1 MARVANLVAKRNR
14 EPKTSRRDQLLDEA
28 GRQFNAS
35 GVSLTSL
42 TEIAETLG
50 VSRNALYYYVD
61 DREDLVFQVYRRSC
75 EIMFRHLGEAARSGG
90 SSLAVIEQFV
100 AASLDLDEPELVALS
115 ELGQLRPAERETV
128 LSLYEGLVARLAS
141 VLEAG
146 ARAGELRRCDTD
158 VVARSIL
165 GLLAWVPLA
174 RGWTVA
180 AEPASRSEIIAA
192 INDIIAHGW
201 ATDRGRNVDAPRVD
215 LSALGAPA
223 ITAFDRGSLAEAK
236 RETILL
242 TASRLFN
249 RKGIDTTSLDEIAAE
264 LGAAKGTLYH
274 YVGDKPAIVLA
285 CYTRSFEIN
294 RYIRQRSLEVAAGSI
309 EQWTT
314 TAQTFAVAQMRENL
328 EPLRQTAGLQG
339 LSAEAQ
345 AAMLVES
352 RRLYE
357 VSRESFE
364 GLQREGHARLIDPN
378 LLMLILPGASG
389 WLAKGLVQADEARQH
404 EIAKEISDLMRVGIL
419 AL

>member
-1 MARVANLVAKRNR
+1 MSKVVSLAPERGQ
-14 EPKTSRRDQLLDEA
+14 EPKVSRRDQLLDEA

-42 TEIAETLG
+42 TDIAEMLG

-75 EIMFRHLGEAARSGG
+75 EIMFRRLGEAAGAG
-90 SSLAVIEQFV
+90 LTSLAVIEQFV
-100 AASLDLDEPELVALS
+100 AASLDPDEPELAALS
-115 ELGQLRPAERETV
+115 ELGLLRSAERETV

-158 VVARSIL
+158 IVARCIL

-174 RGWTVA
+174 RGWTAA
-180 AEPASRSEIIAA
+180 AEPATRSEIIAT
-192 INDIIAHGW
+192 INDIIARGW
-201 ATDRGRNVDAPRVD
+201 AMDRRRKVDAPRVD

-223 ITAFDRGSLAEAK
+223 VTAFDRGSLADAK
-236 RETILL
+236 REAILL

-249 RKGIDTTSLDEIAAE
+249 RKGIDTTSLDEIATE
-264 LGAAKGTLYH
+264 LGATKGTLYH

-294 RYIRQRSLEVAAGSI
+294 RYIRQRSLEVASGSV
-309 EQWTT
+309 ERWTT
-314 TAQTFAVAQMRENL
+314 HAQTFAVAQMREDL

-345 AAMLVES
+345 ASMLFES
-352 RRLYE
+352 RRIYE
-357 VSRESFE
+357 ASRESFE
-364 GLQREGHARLIDPN
+364 ALQREGQARPIDPN
-378 LLMLILPGASG
+378 LLMLILPGASS
-389 WLAKGLVQADEARQH
+389 WLVKGVVRADEARQL
-404 EIAKEISDLMRVGIL
+404 EIAKEINDLMRVGVL
-419 AL
+419 SL